1 MAYVYR
7 HIRLD
12 KNEPFYIGIGSD
24 ANFTRANEKRKA
36 RRNKIWND
44 IYSKTQIEV
53 EILFSDVSYEFA
65 CKKEVEFIKLYG
77 RINTNT
83 GILSNLTD
91 GGDTEI
97 GRIVSLQEREYR
109 SKLFSGINNP
119 MYGKTLSKESI
130 EKGRLKRLGLKAWN
144 KGLKGAQEAHNGKVV
159 LDLNTGVFY
168 KNAKE
173 ASEFNNIKHST
184 LKSKLNGRNKNNTSF
199 IYA

>member
-24 ANFTRANEKRKA
+24 CNFTRANEKRKD

-44 IYSKTQIEV
+44 IYSKTKIEV

-65 CKKEVEFIKLYG
+65 CKKEVELIKLYG

-91 GGDTEI
+91 GGDTEV
-97 GRIVSLQEREYR
+97 GRIVTTQEREYR
-109 SKLFSGINNP
+109 SKLFSGVNNP
-119 MYGKTLSKESI
+119 MYGKKMSKESI
-130 EKGRLKRLGLKAWN
+130 EKGRIKRLGQKAWN
-144 KGLKGAQEAHNGKVV
+144 KGLKGVQKSNNGKIV

-168 KNAKE
+168 ENARE
-173 ASEFNNIKHST
+173 AAEFNNIKHTT
-184 LKSKLNGRNKNNTSF
+184 LKSKLNGCNKNNTSF

>member
-24 ANFTRANEKRKA
+24 ANFTRANEKRKT

-65 CKKEVEFIKLYG
+65 CKKEVELIKLYG

-109 SKLFSGINNP
+109 SKLFSGVNNP

-130 EKGRLKRLGLKAWN
+130 ERGRLKRLGLKAWN
-144 KGLKGAQEAHNGKVV
+144 KGLKGVQEAHNGKIV

-168 KNAKE
+168 QNARE

-184 LKSKLNGRNKNNTSF
+184 LKSKLNGRNNNNTSF

>member
-7 HIRLD
+7 HIRID

-24 ANFTRANEKRKA
+24 CNFTRANEKRKG

-44 IYSKTQIEV
+44 IYSKTKIEV

-65 CKKEVEFIKLYG
+65 CEKEVELIKLYG

-91 GGDTEI
+91 GGDTEV
-97 GRIVSLQEREYR
+97 GRVVTTQEREYR
-109 SKLFSGINNP
+109 SKLFSGVNNP
-119 MYGKTLSKESI
+119 MYGKKMSKESI
-130 EKGRLKRLGLKAWN
+130 EKGRIKRLGQKAWN
-144 KGLKGAQEAHNGKVV
+144 KGLKGVQKSNNGKIV

-168 KNAKE
+168 ENARE
-173 ASEFNNIKHST
+173 AAEFNNIKHTT
-184 LKSKLNGRNKNNTSF
+184 LKSKLNGCNKNNTSF

>member
-7 HIRLD
+7 HIRID

-24 ANFTRANEKRKA
+24 CNFTRANEKRKG

-44 IYSKTQIEV
+44 IYSKTKIEV

-65 CKKEVEFIKLYG
+65 CEKEVELIKLYG

-91 GGDTEI
+91 GGDTEA
-97 GRIVSLQEREYR
+97 GRVVTTQEREYR
-109 SKLFSGINNP
+109 SKLFSGVNNP
-119 MYGKTLSKESI
+119 MYGKKMSKESI
-130 EKGRLKRLGLKAWN
+130 EKGRIKRLGQKAWN
-144 KGLKGAQEAHNGKVV
+144 KGLKGVQKSNNGKIV

-168 KNAKE
+168 ENARE
-173 ASEFNNIKHST
+173 AAEFNNIKHTT
-184 LKSKLNGRNKNNTSF
+184 LKSKLNGCNKNNTSF

>member
-7 HIRLD
+7 HIRTD

-24 ANFTRANEKRKA
+24 CNFTRANEKRKA

-65 CKKEVEFIKLYG
+65 CQKEIEFIKLYG

-97 GRIVSLQEREYR
+97 GRIVTLKEREYR
-109 SKLFSGINNP
+109 SKLFSGVNNP
-119 MYGKTLSKESI
+119 MYGKKMSKESI
-130 EKGRLKRLGLKAWN
+130 EKGRLKRLGQKAWN
-144 KGLKGAQEAHNGKVV
+144 KGLKGAQKANNGKIV

-168 KNAKE
+168 DNARE
-173 ASEFNNIKHST
+173 AAEFNNIKHTT
-184 LKSKLNGRNKNNTSF
+184 LKSKLNGSNKNNTSF